1 MNQNNR
7 KKSHAIVL
15 VQTTSV
21 WIGAKTMDTKMV
33 ATVMDF
39 ILLTPVIAIHKK
51 KLHTFSDTSFGDT
64 SFNENRQLFL
74 ANIFTKNQNI

>member
-21 WIGAKTMDTKMV
+21 WIGAKTKDTKMV

-39 ILLTPVIAIHKK
+39 ILHTPVIAIHKK
-51 KLHTFSDTSFGDT
+51 K
-64 SFNENRQLFL
+64 FL
-74 ANIFTKNQNI
+74 RV